1 MTGGSI
7 FPFTKGVPAHNLQ
20 KIYGTATFAR
30 HIASNG

>member
-20 KIYGTATFAR
+20 KTCGTATFSR
-30 HIASNG
+30 RIASNG

>member
-20 KIYGTATFAR
+20 KNMR
-30 HIASNG
+30 HRNFFPAHCV